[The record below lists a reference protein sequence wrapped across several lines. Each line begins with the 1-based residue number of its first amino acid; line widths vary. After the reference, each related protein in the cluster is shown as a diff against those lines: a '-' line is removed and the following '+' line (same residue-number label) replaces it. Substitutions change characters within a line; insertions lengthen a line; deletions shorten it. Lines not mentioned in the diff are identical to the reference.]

1 MVNKRYWVAVTKGLP
16 DRGVKTTTP
25 PRLDNKIDYS
35 IIFKKVN
42 IGQPTQQSLFEIIVY
57 WWLDAKNRFAF

>member
-16 DRGVKTTTP
+16 DRGVKTTTL

-35 IIFKKVN
+35 IIFVKVN